1 VNTKSGNS
9 KAEILIAED
18 SPTQVE
24 QLKYLL
30 EKHGYQVSV
39 ANNGRYALALL
50 QERKPT
56 IIISDIIMPEMDGYE
71 LCRQVKANEKFKS
84 IPVILL
90 TALSNPE
97 DVIRGLECGA
107 DNFITKPYDEK
118 YLISRINYLLANIHL
133 QDIDESQVGLT
144 IHFGKQKY
152 FISSNRLQIFNL
164 LLSTYETAIQKN
176 RELER
181 VQEELR
187 KLNEQLEDKVK
198 EKTGELEE
206 ALKKLRKSM
215 DGIIQAVAMTVE
227 SRDPYT
233 AGHQK
238 RVANLAYI
246 IASEMRL
253 QEDKLEGTRMAGT
266 IHDLGK
272 VSVPSEILSKPNS
285 LNEIEFSLIKDHVV
299 VGYNIL
305 KDIDFPWPLAQV
317 VFQHHER
324 IDGSG
329 YPQGLRDE
337 GILVEAKILAV
348 ADVVEAMSSHRP
360 YRPALGI
367 GRALDEI
374 SKNSGILYDPDVAD
388 ACLKV
393 FTEKGFEFE
402 NKY

>member
-1 VNTKSGNS
+1 
-9 KAEILIAED
+9 
-18 SPTQVE
+18 
-24 QLKYLL
+24 
-30 EKHGYQVSV
+30 
-39 ANNGRYALALL
+39 
-50 QERKPT
+50 
-56 IIISDIIMPEMDGYE
+56 
-71 LCRQVKANEKFKS
+71 
-84 IPVILL
+84 
-90 TALSNPE
+90 
-97 DVIRGLECGA
+97 
-107 DNFITKPYDEK
+107 
-118 YLISRINYLLANIHL
+118 
-133 QDIDESQVGLT
+133 
-144 IHFGKQKY
+144 
-152 FISSNRLQIFNL
+152 
-164 LLSTYETAIQKN
+164 
-176 RELER
+176 
-181 VQEELR
+181 
-187 KLNEQLEDKVK
+187 
-198 EKTGELEE
+198 
-206 ALKKLRKSM
+206 
-215 DGIIQAVAMTVE
+215 
-227 SRDPYT
+227 
-233 AGHQK
+233 
-238 RVANLAYI
+238 
-246 IASEMRL
+246 
-253 QEDKLEGTRMAGT
+253 MAGT